1 MPVVAVLFGLTKRTL
16 VGRPM
21 QSEHLGHT
29 LLPKKI
35 ALPVFASD
43 ALSSVAYATEE
54 ILIVLS
60 VGGLALLHFTPYIAG
75 AVALLMLVVVA
86 SYRQNVHVYTS
97 GGGDYENA
105 STNLGPKVGLAV
117 ASALMVDYTLT
128 VAVSVSAGVA
138 NLASAV
144 TALSPHVTIIS
155 VAVVAAIAVMNLR
168 GVRESGT
175 AFAIPTYCF
184 IAVVGLLILW
194 GIARITLGHHLV
206 SESAHVDVASP
217 RAFVGLALVFV
228 LLKAFSS
235 GCTALTGVEAIS
247 NGVPAFRPPK
257 SKNAATTLALL
268 GLIAVA
274 MFAGVTV
281 LALISHVHICGPGV
295 TCTGLPHG
303 QAQRTVIAQVGRA
316 VFGGSSP
323 LFFALAFVTALIL
336 VLAANTA
343 FNGFPVLASILARD
357 GYLPRQLHNRGD
369 RLAFSNGILLLSGF
383 AILLIVVF
391 NASPTRLIQLYI
403 IGVFVSFVCS
413 QTGMIRHWNRS
424 LKVTTDQRQRRH
436 MQRSRVINT
445 IGACFTGVVLAIVL
459 TTKFASGAWIV
470 VVAMPVIWMTMRGIH
485 AHYASVA
492 IELTPPQDQ
501 AVTLPASNR
510 AIVLVSKLHLPTLR
524 ALAYAR
530 ATQPSHLEAVTV
542 SVDDAETARLRDEWE
557 RADIP
562 VPLTVVA
569 SPYRDITK
577 PVLAYVSRLR
587 KQSPRDVVTVFIPE
601 YVLGHWW
608 EQLLHNQSAL
618 RLKARLLLQP
628 GVIVASVPYQLRSA
642 TRAHPPVHS
651 SQGRQ
656 GHDDAKPEAS
666 PTFATLDALGV
677 PQQWGLTRLRHQI
690 AVAREQIQ
698 AEELRARMAH
708 VGATPIAEL
717 GDRDLAQVAG
727 ALRAVTVRPRGNSP
741 AVQADMWD
749 GSGSITLVWLGRRH
763 IPGIEPGRHLVVKGR
778 IANLR
783 GARTM
788 FNPSYEL
795 RPSGGDS
802 SDPRHVN
809 R

>member
-1 MPVVAVLFGLTKRTL
+1 VAFLFGLTKRVL

-60 VGGLALLHFTPYIAG
+60 VGGLALAGYTPWIAA
-75 AVALLMLVVVA
+75 AVGLLMLVVVA
-86 SYRQNVHVYTS
+86 SYRQNVHAYPS
-97 GGGDYENA
+97 GGGDYEVA
-105 STNLGPKVGLAV
+105 STNLGPRVGLAV

-138 NLASAV
+138 NLASAFRQL
-144 TALSPHVTIIS
+144 APHVTLIS
-155 VAVVAAIAVMNLR
+155 VLVVAVIALMNLR

-184 IAVVGLLILW
+184 IAAVGLMIIW
-194 GIARITLGHHLV
+194 GVISSRVQVL
-206 SESAHVDVASP
+206 SP
-217 RAFVGLALVFV
+217 HQFAGLALIFV

-247 NGVPAFRPPK
+247 NGVPAFRKPK

-268 GLIAVA
+268 GGIAVA
-274 MFAGVTV
+274 MFAGVTA
-281 LALISHVHICGPGV
+281 LAMASHVHVCSVGEVCRGLTNGP
-295 TCTGLPHG
+295 
-303 QAQRTVIAQVGRA
+303 QRTVIAQVGRA
-316 VFGGSSP
+316 VFGDSSP
-323 LFFALAFVTALIL
+323 LFYILQLFTALIL

-343 FNGFPVLASILARD
+343 FNGFPVLASILSRD

-413 QTGMIRHWNRS
+413 QTGMIRHWNRN
-424 LKVTTDQRQRRH
+424 LRTTTDPRVRRH
-436 MQRSRVINT
+436 MMRTRVINT
-445 IGACFTGVVLAIVL
+445 IGACFTGVVLVIVL
-459 TTKFASGAWIV
+459 VSKFASGAWIV
-470 VVAMPVIWMTMRGIH
+470 VVAMPAIWLTMRSIH
-485 AHYASVA
+485 RHYASVA
-492 IELTPPQDQ
+492 VELAPPADRP
-501 AVTLPASNR
+501 VTLPSSNR

-542 SVDDAETARLRDEWE
+542 SVDDAETARLREDWE

-577 PVLAYVSRLR
+577 PVVSYVTRLR

-618 RLKARLLLQP
+618 RLKARLLLLP

-642 TRAHPPVHS
+642 RSDLLTHPSAAPPAGPLGAADGTAAATPFTSKAAAPEHAHES
-651 SQGRQ
+651 GL
-656 GHDDAKPEAS
+656 AK
-666 PTFATLDALGV
+666 
-677 PQQWGLTRLRHQI
+677 LRHQI
-690 AVAREQIQ
+690 SAAHEQIQ
-698 AEELRARMAH
+698 AEELQARVANVHAM
-708 VGATPIAEL
+708 PIADL
-717 GDRDLAQVAG
+717 ADRDQAEVVG
-727 ALRAVTVRPRGNSP
+727 TLRTVTVRPRGNSP
-741 AVQADMWD
+741 TLQAELWD
-749 GSGSITLVWLGRRH
+749 GSGSVTLVWLGRRS
-763 IPGIEPGRHLVVKGR
+763 IPGIEPGRHVKVRGR
-778 IANLR
+778 VASNR
-783 GARTM
+783 GSRTI

-795 RPSGGDS
+795 RPSGGDTAE
-802 SDPRHVN
+802 PLHVK